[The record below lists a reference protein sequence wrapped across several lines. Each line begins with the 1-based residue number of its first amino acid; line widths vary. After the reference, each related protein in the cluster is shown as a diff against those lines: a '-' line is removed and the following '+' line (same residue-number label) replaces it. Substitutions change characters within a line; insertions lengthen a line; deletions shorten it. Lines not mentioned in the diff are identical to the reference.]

1 MKHMSDM
8 DFEAQLRSIAGGMN
22 YPRTPDIAGSVTAL
36 LPSTNPRRLIS
47 RTVAWSL
54 TVLLIL
60 VSSLMLIPPARAAIL
75 EFIQIGVVKIFRAE
89 PTPLPAPN
97 QEPPAQM
104 LTLTATPAPTSKPLI
119 PLLRKLSGEVTLEEA
134 QEKTKDYYPILLPSY
149 PPDLGQPD
157 YVFVQDADG
166 AMTVLV
172 WTDPHNPDEILMSL
186 HFLPAGSW
194 AIKKMEPTVIEETS
208 VNGQHAIWT
217 TGPYPIRVQNGD
229 IQFTRMIDGHVLIWE
244 GANVTYRLETNLP
257 LEEAVKVAESLHR
270 VSSP

>member
-1 MKHMSDM
+1 MSDM

-22 YPRTPDIAGSVTAL
+22 YPRTPNIAGSVTAL
-36 LPSTNPRRLIS
+36 LRSANRPRPVS
-47 RTVAWSL
+47 RTLVWSL
-54 TVLLIL
+54 TILLIL
-60 VSSLMLIPPARAAIL
+60 ISSLMLIPPARAAIL
-75 EFIQIGVVKIFRAE
+75 EFIQIGVVRIFRAE

-104 LTLTATPAPTSKPLI
+104 VPVTATPVPTSQPLI
-119 PLLRKLSGEVTLEEA
+119 PILRNLSGEVTLEEA
-134 QEKTKDYYPILLPSY
+134 QKQTKDYYPILLPSY

-172 WTDPHNPDEILMSL
+172 WADPHNPDEVLMSL
-186 HFLPAGSW
+186 HFLPSGSW

-208 VNGQHAIWT
+208 VNGQQAIWT

-244 GANVTYRLETNLP
+244 GANVTYRLETDLP
-257 LEEAVKVAESLHR
+257 LDEAVKVAESLHR
-270 VSSP
+270 ASSP